1 MCKVNFT
8 IGSISLA
15 STLYSLFDFNG
26 NCLYFIL
33 PGFTVP
39 YINECDINVT
49 PTSKSK
55 YPKLILGDN
64 FCP

>member
-15 STLYSLFDFNG
+15 PTLYSPLDFNG
-26 NCLYFIL
+26 YCLYFVL
-33 PGFTVP
+33 SGFTVP
-39 YINECDINVT
+39 YINVA
-49 PTSKSK
+49 PASKSK
-55 YPKLILGDN
+55 YPKLILGDP